1 LRPKHSGTNPET
13 DGAARACLVRYG
25 KTRLLLSRLF
35 ENLLIPILHFVTRED
50 PRPASEPRSIVVV
63 EYWNLGDFVMLTPF
77 LKNLR
82 LHFPNASITLFASPR
97 IVPMVEGQ
105 GLVDEV
111 IPVTVPWAQHMSRWK
126 KYVSRYWVHLYRGMR
141 LLRAKRF
148 DLGFTARADIRESFL
163 LWAGGVQR
171 RVGYGFA
178 HGGALLT
185 EVVTPDLSRP
195 HYVDRWLHL
204 LEHLG
209 KPVLDRRPELR
220 LGSEQRAF
228 AKGFLKDIGIEEG
241 DLVIGFH
248 SGARNEVRQWGKEK
262 FLDVARRLQIVFPVK
277 ILWFL
282 DPGATERPEE
292 KDLFPVSLPL
302 KEFLAVLSEC
312 RILVCNDTG
321 PMHMASGL
329 GVPVVAV
336 FGPTQPEWFGPLGDD
351 HRIVIRREV
360 WCRPCFDYCI
370 FDQPHCLRAVTV
382 DSVYDAAD
390 HALRAVLTRSEL
402 SKRAAGGKLGP
413 LAMISRVEGA
423 AD

>member
-13 DGAARACLVRYG
+13 DGAALACLVRYG

-35 ENLLIPILHFVTRED
+35 ENLLMPILHFVARED
-50 PRPASEPRSIVVV
+50 PQPASEPRSIVVV

-111 IPVTVPWAQHMSRWK
+111 ISVTVPWAQHLSRWK
-126 KYVSRYWVHLYRGMR
+126 KYVSRYWVHLYRCMR

-148 DLGFTARADIRESFL
+148 DLGFTARADIRDSFL

-228 AKGFLKDIGIEEG
+228 AKSFLKDIGIEEG

-262 FLDVARRLQIVFPVK
+262 FLDVARRLRIVFPVK
-277 ILWFL
+277 ILWFR
-282 DPGATERPEE
+282 DPSATETPEE

-321 PMHMASGL
+321 PMHMASAL

-336 FGPTQPEWFGPLGDD
+336 FGPTQPEWFAPLGDD

-402 SKRAAGGKLGP
+402 SKRAGGGKLGP